1 MVCFAASVNKTL
13 WMRKSEDVTNEEY
26 ASLNKLQLTRC
37 TNTSSSGGDSS
48 EFSAIPTN
56 FKYTGLDYDGY
67 EFVDDSIHEQVS
79 IAIPSKANRP
89 IEDIERENVKDSD
102 LIVFKHDTPVI
113 VEEPAGRWFNWQQ
126 LESVEPVEQSDR
138 GWNMSAA
145 NTYSIHGSGAEDP
158 PANSKF
164 VRRRWSK
171 PNTAKHI
178 EHEIQHTEHPD
189 VSKHIGDLDEIQH
202 IDDPDVTKHIGDLD
216 VAQYS
221 ERDPPSGGGASK
233 QQAQRGKQEHCDRGG
248 GQSSTSYLEGRS
260 GSKNKFG

>member
-1 MVCFAASVNKTL
+1 MACLAASVNKIL
-13 WMRKSEDVTNEEY
+13 WMPMSEDVTSEEY

-113 VEEPAGRWFNWQQ
+113 VEEPAGQWFNWQQ

-138 GWNMSAA
+138 GWNIPPNMYIYIYIYYLFLLFRCCFSFMYVCLRVCVYA
-145 NTYSIHGSGAEDP
+145 SG
-158 PANSKF
+158 
-164 VRRRWSK
+164 VRMCVYICACMFACMRVR
-171 PNTAKHI
+171 I
-178 EHEIQHTEHPD
+178 VLQLR
-189 VSKHIGDLDEIQH
+189 V
-202 IDDPDVTKHIGDLD
+202 
-216 VAQYS
+216 
-221 ERDPPSGGGASK
+221 
-233 QQAQRGKQEHCDRGG
+233 
-248 GQSSTSYLEGRS
+248 
-260 GSKNKFG
+260 